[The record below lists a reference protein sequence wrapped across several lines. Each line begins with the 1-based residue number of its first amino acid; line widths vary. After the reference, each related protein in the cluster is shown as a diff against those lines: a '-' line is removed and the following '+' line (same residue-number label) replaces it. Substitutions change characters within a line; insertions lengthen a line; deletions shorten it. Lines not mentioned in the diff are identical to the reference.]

1 MDGNC
6 YTMRGIDMTAAGLI
20 APLHRLCSE
29 AQVPFLAIGDGG
41 NELGMGKVMDEIVK
55 NPKIANGEKIGCCVA
70 ADCFFAASVSNWGGY
85 ALSVAWCSI
94 SSSSTGS
101 NER

>member
-1 MDGNC
+1 
-6 YTMRGIDMTAAGLI
+6 MRGIDMTAAGLI

-29 AQVPFLAIGDGG
+29 TQVPFLAIGDGG